1 MARGR
6 RFRRGPASRRGLVG
20 GYNRSSPLLRWSV
33 SSLRW
38 AARSL
43 RWSSQSLRW
52 SSQSLRWSSRSLPLV
67 IAVAALVIAVAD
79 GGHRGCCAG
88 QRGRGAGQRGRCAGQ
103 RGRRA
108 GQRGRCAA
116 RLFEG
121 DRTPAN
127 RVGDDTGSRA
137 VFTGPPRHALTRGAA
152 STRIGL
158 LRLRAPSTGK
168 PFAQVLQTL
177 VPISSNMTSGVG
189 GDRGHGGRGVFSGT
203 SVTLAIRESRHGR
216 HASQHDRED

>member
-52 SSQSLRWSSRSLPLV
+52 SSQSLRWSSQSLRWSSRSLPLV
-67 IAVAALVIAVAD
+67 VAVAALVIAVAD
-79 GGHRGCCAG
+79 GGHHGCCAG
-88 QRGRGAGQRGRCAGQ
+88 QRGRGAGQRGR
-103 RGRRA
+103 RA

-116 RLFEG
+116 PLFEG

-158 LRLRAPSTGK
+158 LRLRAPSKGK
-168 PFAQVLQTL
+168 TFR
-177 VPISSNMTSGVG
+177 SSFT
-189 GDRGHGGRGVFSGT
+189 DPCPDQQ
-203 SVTLAIRESRHGR
+203 
-216 HASQHDRED
+216 QHDKRGWRGSRSWGPRRLLRNERHFSNPGAAS